1 MKENL
6 VTIWDKRNEK
16 ASGLPIYDLWLDN
29 YYNILVKN
37 KKNEILDLGCGIGS
51 DTLYLRERGYKVLSC
66 DISKEALE
74 NVKKYIYEY
83 KVKQMDMTERFP
95 FADESYYLIIADL
108 SLHYFSKEDTIK
120 IMKEIKRILKFNGV
134 LLARVHSVKELVN
147 ESAVLE
153 KVENNLYY
161 RKNELRRYFSDN
173 DIKFFFSIIGDIV
186 YSETE
191 MFRNNKLKI
200 VYEVMCTKR

>member
-1 MKENL
+1 M
-6 VTIWDKRNEK
+6 
-16 ASGLPIYDLWLDN
+16 
-29 YYNILVKN
+29 
-37 KKNEILDLGCGIGS
+37 
-51 DTLYLRERGYKVLSC
+51 
-66 DISKEALE
+66 
-74 NVKKYIYEY
+74 
-83 KVKQMDMTERFP
+83 
-95 FADESYYLIIADL
+95 
-108 SLHYFSKEDTIK
+108 
-120 IMKEIKRILKFNGV
+120 KFNGV
-134 LLARVHSVKELVN
+134 LFARVHSVKELVN

-200 VYEVMCTKR
+200 VYEVMCTKRWWIVDIFYSLFQN